1 MNLQTEFKFDG
12 KTFSPEFDQERL
24 KGQSQ
29 RVFNLMKDGV
39 WRTLD
44 EIHYETND
52 PQASI
57 SSRLRDFRKFK
68 FGSHT
73 VERRSRGIREHG
85 VFEYRLIVNEVV
97 S

>member
-1 MNLQTEFKFDG
+1 MNLQQEFKFDG

-24 KGQSQ
+24 RGQSL
-29 RVFNLMKDGV
+29 RVFGLMRDGQ
-39 WRTLD
+39 WRTLE
-44 EIHYETND
+44 EIHFETGD
-52 PQASI
+52 PTASI
-57 SSRLRDFRKFK
+57 SARLRDYRKEK
-68 FGSHT
+68 FGSHI